1 MVDIGRH
8 NTFEKHD
15 YLHCGKK
22 CHEIGQ
28 MLKQKSFFL
37 AKQMDKLAERLLEML
52 MILLNMTKYPAF
64 FRNNVFT
71 ILKAHDITKYKDICC
86 LCCYKG
92 AEGTWLNSIIGGG
105 LIYRWLCWNI
115 VGIKWPQLFSEFAME
130 YLQMRTKGNS
140 CFLRWKHLLM
150 QLVVD
155 CTIK

>member
-15 YLHCGKK
+15 YLHCAKK

-71 ILKAHDITKYKDICC
+71 ILKAHDITEYKDICC

-105 LIYRWLCWNI
+105 LIYRWLC
-115 VGIKWPQLFSEFAME
+115 
-130 YLQMRTKGNS
+130 
-140 CFLRWKHLLM
+140 
-150 QLVVD
+150 
-155 CTIK
+155 